1 MKDRTF
7 NFARLFVQE
16 TGMKPAKFVEG
27 ARLEAARCTLEQ
39 TALPVEAI
47 EAPRVSVIPSACA
60 GASVGCSGSA
70 LASRREGV
78 SGKQSWPIAC
88 VGERFV
94 DVSQKSVGQSRNG
107 SRGIT

>member
-16 TGMKPAKFVEG
+16 TGMTPAKFVEQ

-47 EAPRVSVIPSACA
+47 AERCGFGDPSACA
-60 GASVGCSGSA
+60 GASAACSGSA
-70 LASRREGV
+70 RRTTARASSLRY
-78 SGKQSWPIAC
+78 C
-88 VGERFV
+88 TERLVMGRARPSSCWFF
-94 DVSQKSVGQSRNG
+94 G
-107 SRGIT
+107 TTYA

>member
-16 TGMKPAKFVEG
+16 TGMTPAKFVEQ

-47 EAPRVSVIPSACA
+47 DERCGFGDPKRMRRHGRLNKSARD
-60 GASVGCSGSA
+60 
-70 LASRREGV
+70 L
-78 SGKQSWPIAC
+78 
-88 VGERFV
+88 
-94 DVSQKSVGQSRNG
+94 
-107 SRGIT
+107 

>member
-16 TGMKPAKFVEG
+16 TGMKPVKFVEG

-47 EAPRVSVIPSACA
+47 DERCGFGDPKRMRRSFRRLLRVSLGLTPR
-60 GASVGCSGSA
+60 GCVWEA
-70 LASRREGV
+70 IMA
-78 SGKQSWPIAC
+78 
-88 VGERFV
+88 
-94 DVSQKSVGQSRNG
+94 D
-107 SRGIT
+107 